1 MLIHILATHVG
12 YIIITH
18 CREQREKGWNEEWE
32 RVQQII
38 HELLVLQSTGGGW
51 VWHERLDNMM
61 YTYIVRTWEVD
72 YIHTY
77 IHAHHARPTLLHT
90 ASSYLPYL

>member
-1 MLIHILATHVG
+1 MVIHIVATHVG
-12 YIIITH
+12 ITH

-38 HELLVLQSTGGGW
+38 HELLVLQTTGGGW

-61 YTYIVRTWEVD
+61 YIYTCVN
-72 YIHTY
+72 
-77 IHAHHARPTLLHT
+77 
-90 ASSYLPYL
+90 ASSRKGIEAHFLIF